1 MDASSFMET
10 AAQRR
15 RPAAPPPP
23 PRRKRQR
30 ISPNAALISGVG
42 TLLLALG
49 IGVLIGRSGNQGTA
63 PTAAA
68 PPILTVPAGG
78 GKATTSTSPG
88 TGTGGS
94 KTTKSGGGGSA
105 KAKAAGKT
113 GSNGQSEAAEEV
125 LKPTGDV
132 KLPPPEVTVGGE
144 CPKGTAGC
152 DNGKFEG
159 NFFGE

>member
-1 MDASSFMET
+1 MET

-30 ISPNAALISGVG
+30 ISPNAALIAGVG

-49 IGVLIGRSGNQGTA
+49 VGVLIGRSGNQGTA

-68 PPILTVPAGG
+68 PQVIKVPAGG
-78 GKATTSTSPG
+78 GEVETSGTSTS
-88 TGTGGS
+88 GGKNTS
-94 KTTKSGGGGSA
+94 NKAKSGGGDSA

-113 GSNGQSEAAEEV
+113 GSNGQSQAAEEV

-132 KLPPPEVTVGGE
+132 KLPPPEVEVGGK
-144 CPKGTAGC
+144 CTKGSAGC
-152 DNGKFEG
+152 KNGEFNG